1 MKIRKWLIAGL
12 LIASGVQLGCSSQA
26 ETKAGQPKP
35 VKAKAVEKFSTGG
48 AARYSASI
56 KPDMQVDLAF
66 KVGGYVESIAR
77 VRDASGQWR
86 DIQAGDHVRRG
97 AVLARVR
104 QSDYQAKVDQARSQ
118 QNEASTGLES
128 NRSQLKEAQAAVE
141 ASRAQLAQSE
151 ASLEHA
157 RLEFE
162 RAKKLF
168 DAESITKSDYDAAK
182 AQYDSALAQVNAAKA
197 QLNASLEKVNTAK
210 AQISM
215 TQARIK
221 TAAAQTAEASIP
233 LGDTELKASMSAVLL
248 QRKVEVGTLVAAGTV
263 GFTLADTTNVKA
275 VFGVTTNVKAVFGVP
290 DLALRSLHLGDTLN
304 ITTDAVA
311 GTEFPGHISRISPS
325 ADQNSHVF
333 EIEVMIPNPTDL
345 LKPGMVASL
354 EVIEGGAAGLETAVV
369 VPLTAIVRSKNN
381 PTSYAV
387 FVIDESTGQQIARL
401 RDVSLGETVG
411 NTVTVTGGL
420 QAGERVITTGATLV
434 ADGEQVQVI
443 P

>member
-263 GFTLADTTNVKA
+263 GFTLADTTK
-275 VFGVTTNVKAVFGVP
+275 VKAVFGVP